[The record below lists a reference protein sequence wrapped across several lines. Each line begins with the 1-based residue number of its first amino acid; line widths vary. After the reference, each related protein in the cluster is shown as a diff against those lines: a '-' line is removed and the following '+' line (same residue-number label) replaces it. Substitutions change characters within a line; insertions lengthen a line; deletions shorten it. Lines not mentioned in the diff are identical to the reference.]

1 MRQKEEMLMM
11 KNMRAVRKA
20 LAGGLCLA
28 AAAGLA
34 GCGAAPAAGSVNVP
48 SAIEVANVEDQVI
61 SVTASEKVKV
71 TPDIAELNLSVSSQE
86 ADAES
91 CQTANSQAVNQVTEA
106 LKAQG
111 IQESSIQTSN
121 YNLYPIYNWENG
133 QTITGYTMET
143 MITVSDVAIDTVG
156 DVLTAAV
163 NAGVNNIQ
171 SVNYMSSQYD
181 ESYQQ
186 ALEMAVQSAYEK
198 ANAMATAGGCSLG
211 EIVKIEERS
220 TDSAARYTAIS
231 NMSMEDSSAEAP
243 AAVAG
248 AAVMPGQVSVE
259 ANILVEYAV
268 NR

>member
-34 GCGAAPAAGSVNVP
+34 GCGAAPGSASVP
-48 SAIEVANVEDQVI
+48 STIEVANVEDQVI

-163 NAGVNNIQ
+163 NAGGKQ
-171 SVNYMSSQYD
+171 HSVRQ
-181 ESYQQ
+181 
-186 ALEMAVQSAYEK
+186 LHVQP
-198 ANAMATAGGCSLG
+198 
-211 EIVKIEERS
+211 VR
-220 TDSAARYTAIS
+220 
-231 NMSMEDSSAEAP
+231 
-243 AAVAG
+243 
-248 AAVMPGQVSVE
+248 
-259 ANILVEYAV
+259 
-268 NR
+268 

>member
-1 MRQKEEMLMM
+1 M
-11 KNMRAVRKA
+11 KRSMTAVRA
-20 LAGGLCLA
+20 FLAGSLCLA
-28 AAAGLA
+28 GLSGLA
-34 GCGAAPAAGSVNVP
+34 GCGAAPASSSVNVP
-48 SAIEVANVEDQVI
+48 STIEVANVEDQVI
-61 SVTASEKVKV
+61 SVTASEEVKV
-71 TPDIAELNLSVSSQE
+71 TPDIAELNLSVTSQE
-86 ADAES
+86 ADSQS
-91 CQTANSQAVNQVTEA
+91 CQEANSQAVNQVTEA

-111 IQESSIQTSN
+111 IQDTSIQTSN
-121 YNLYPIYNWENG
+121 YNLYPIYDWENG

-143 MITVSDVAIDTVG
+143 VITVSDVAIDTVG

-181 ESYQQ
+181 ESYRQ

-198 ANAMATAGGCSLG
+198 ANAMAIAGGCSLG
-211 EIVKIEERS
+211 EVVKIQERS
-220 TDSAARYTAIS
+220 TNSAARYTAIS
-231 NMSMEDSSAEAP
+231 NMSMEDSAAAP
-243 AAVAG
+243 AAAAG

>member
-34 GCGAAPAAGSVNVP
+34 GCGAAPGSASVP
-48 SAIEVANVEDQVI
+48 STIEVANVEDQVI

-181 ESYQQ
+181 ESYRQ

-198 ANAMATAGGCSLG
+198 ANAMAIAGGCSLG

-268 NR
+268 NQ

>member
-1 MRQKEEMLMM
+1 M
-11 KNMRAVRKA
+11 KRSMTAVRA
-20 LAGGLCLA
+20 FLAGSLCLA
-28 AAAGLA
+28 GLSGLT
-34 GCGAAPAAGSVNVP
+34 GCGAAPASCSVNVP
-48 SAIEVANVEDQVI
+48 STIEVANVEDQVI
-61 SVTASEKVKV
+61 SVTASEEVKV
-71 TPDIAELNLSVSSQE
+71 TPDIAELNLSVTSQE
-86 ADAES
+86 ADAQS
-91 CQTANSQAVNQVTEA
+91 CQEANSQAVNQVTEA

-111 IQESSIQTSN
+111 IQDTSIQTSN
-121 YNLYPIYNWENG
+121 YNLYPIYDWENG

-143 MITVSDVAIDTVG
+143 VITVSDVAIDTVG

-181 ESYQQ
+181 ESYRQ

-198 ANAMATAGGCSLG
+198 ANAMAIAGGCSLG
-211 EIVKIEERS
+211 EVVKIEERS
-220 TDSAARYTAIS
+220 TNSAARYTAIS
-231 NMSMEDSSAEAP
+231 NMSMEDSAAAP
-243 AAVAG
+243 AAAAG

>member
-1 MRQKEEMLMM
+1 M
-11 KNMRAVRKA
+11 KRSMTAVRA
-20 LAGGLCLA
+20 FLAGSLCLA
-28 AAAGLA
+28 GLSGLA
-34 GCGAAPAAGSVNVP
+34 GCGAAPASGSVNVP
-48 SAIEVANVEDQVI
+48 STIEVANVEDQVI
-61 SVTASEKVKV
+61 SVTASEEVKV
-71 TPDIAELNLSVSSQE
+71 TPDIAELNLSVTSQE
-86 ADAES
+86 ADARS
-91 CQTANSQAVNQVTEA
+91 CQEANSQAVNQVTEA

-111 IQESSIQTSN
+111 IQDTSIQTSN
-121 YNLYPIYNWENG
+121 YNLYPIYDWENG

-143 MITVSDVAIDTVG
+143 VITVSDVAIDTVG

-181 ESYQQ
+181 ESYRQ

-198 ANAMATAGGCSLG
+198 ANAMAIAGGCSLG
-211 EIVKIEERS
+211 EVVKIEERS
-220 TDSAARYTAIS
+220 TNSAARYTAIS
-231 NMSMEDSSAEAP
+231 NMSMEDSAAAP
-243 AAVAG
+243 AAAAG